1 MANTNNNTKKN
12 AEQENTKNV
21 TEEKNMTTDNSTE
34 EKQQSPQIDIAEM
47 YAAMSAQYVARK
59 SANGGNALPYNE
71 ITEAVDKVFDETG
84 IVEAPISVLVEMT
97 KTILK
102 TKYTAMKDS
111 KVAIVYKQGR
121 EFKKMPEG
129 ELKAIRLAQ
138 LNAMSSS
145 KQKDNLYRRIYG
157 LGYRVEFKRFK
168 LAGNGIL
175 RRLKSPSNSSTK
187 NGSE

>member
-59 SANGGNALPYNE
+59 SANGGNALPYSD
-71 ITEAVDKVFDETG
+71 ITEAVDKIFDKTG
-84 IVEAPISVLVEMT
+84 VSESPIIVLVEMA
-97 KTILK
+97 KIVLK
-102 TKYTAMKDS
+102 AKYEAMKDS
-111 KVAIVYKQGR
+111 KVDIVYKQGR
-121 EFKKMPEG
+121 QFKKMPEC

-145 KQKDNLYRRIYG
+145 KRKDNLYRRIFG
-157 LGYRVEFKRFK
+157 LGYRVEYNRFE